1 MESSVGTED
10 MPVAIKPEGSLTHA
24 SMEGQIFIES
34 DWNSGQAVLVN
45 CLTGE
50 RAPLHEV
57 DAQRPVAQWSVVVW
71 ETKIVSNTVRLACKG
86 CLQGLDPHVHVAA
99 LSCSMLFLHIF
110 AKFVCECVCVIMCRN
125 TTW

>member
-1 MESSVGTED
+1 MDSSAGTEE
-10 MPVAIKPEGSLTHA
+10 MPVAIKPQGTLTHA

-57 DAQRPVAQWSVVVW
+57 DAQRPLTQWSVVVRGI
-71 ETKIVSNTVRLACKG
+71 KIVSNTVRLACKG
-86 CLQGLDPHVHVAA
+86 
-99 LSCSMLFLHIF
+99 
-110 AKFVCECVCVIMCRN
+110 
-125 TTW
+125 